1 MGIEV
6 ISNEFAG
13 YFNRDEL
20 NALGSA
26 DAIPGLRLNVD
37 TVRLARVSRLVIEGL
52 LDGSISEDKPVE
64 LHSQTSFS
72 EDVISDSRLKYTA
85 YVGSLDSVRI
95 NDAWIVD
102 MDVLTDRLEDKD
114 EPVLTDPALVRCIN
128 LSILPTKHS
137 SDSLVNLQEEVLNV
151 TDPMLVF
158 ARKNYYDNHWS
169 PLSIEMPYLEQTRVL
184 MLIGNLVK
192 INLPHK

>member
-52 LDGSISEDKPVE
+52 LDKAISEDKPVE

-158 ARKNYYDNHWS
+158 ARKKYYDSHWS
-169 PLSIEMPYLEQTRVL
+169 PLSIEMPYLEL
-184 MLIGNLVK
+184 CSK
-192 INLPHK
+192 